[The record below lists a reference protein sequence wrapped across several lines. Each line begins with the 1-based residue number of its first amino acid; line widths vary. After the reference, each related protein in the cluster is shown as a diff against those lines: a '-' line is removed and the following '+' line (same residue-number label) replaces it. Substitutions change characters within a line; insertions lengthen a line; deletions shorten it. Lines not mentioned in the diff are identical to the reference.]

1 MKLGFDGGI
10 KLEFHGARV
19 TSDGGLLAYRDLD
32 DALGLFDSVTANFHD
47 KRTGRNI
54 QHAMPTLLRQ
64 SIYSRL
70 AGYEDVNDAE
80 RLSVDP
86 VMRAIIGNKDNVKQA
101 ASANTMGRFETEI
114 LTRPENLRNL
124 SGINGK
130 WVQKAMGKTT
140 HRRII
145 LDMDSSESPVHG
157 EQEGSAYNGHFG
169 CTCFH
174 PLFCFNQFGDCEG
187 VLLRSGNVHSADRWK

>member
-10 KLEFHGARV
+10 KIEFHGAKL
-19 TSDGGLLAYRDLD
+19 SSNGGLLAYRDLD
-32 DALGLFDSVTANFHD
+32 HALGLFDSVSASFID

-54 QHAMPTLLRQ
+54 QHAMPTLMRQ
-64 SIYSRL
+64 SVYSRL
-70 AGYEDVNDAE
+70 AGYDDVNDAE
-80 RLSVDP
+80 LLSVDP
-86 VMRAIIGNKDNVKQA
+86 IMRAITGKKDNGKQA
-101 ASANTMGRFETEI
+101 ASANTMGRFETDI
-114 LTRPENLRNL
+114 LTQQENLRNM
-124 SGINGK
+124 SDINGR
-130 WVQKAMGKTT
+130 WVQKAISKTL

-145 LDMDSSESPVHG
+145 LDLDSSESPVHG

-187 VLLRSGNVHSADRWK
+187 VLLRSGNIHSADRFL